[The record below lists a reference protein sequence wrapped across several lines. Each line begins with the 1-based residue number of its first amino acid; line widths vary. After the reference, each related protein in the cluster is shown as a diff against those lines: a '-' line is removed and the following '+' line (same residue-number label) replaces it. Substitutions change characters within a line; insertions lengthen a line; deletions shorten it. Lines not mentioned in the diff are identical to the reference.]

1 MRVYEQADHASVKR
15 KNYYN
20 GGFFMWVITH
30 YLNQAISMYEFETE
44 TEAREALKNM
54 KGYKILSEVVYF
66 NDPCFV

>member
-1 MRVYEQADHASVKR
+1 
-15 KNYYN
+15 
-20 GGFFMWVITH
+20 MWVITH